1 MTIRQESV
9 SLDSGRR
16 MIDGAE
22 EQAPEIDSPS
32 NIIVYAGG
40 NLVAHVRMNGAWV
53 GSVDVSI
60 DKAFT

>member
-1 MTIRQESV
+1 MTIRQKSV

-16 MIDGAE
+16 TIEAAE
-22 EQAPEIDSPS
+22 KPALEIDSPS

-40 NLVAHVRMNGAWV
+40 NLVAHVRMDGAWV

-60 DKAFT
+60 NKAFT